1 MQGCQTENNCWV
13 AKHKSGIQST
23 RFTKKTDKILGRSY
37 GQLVQIQIMLNES
50 VPLLILFSVEEEQ
63 NFKFDKNLIRRKIE
77 ILNWTRHRRD
87 ALASRFCVIKIRSED
102 NKIVCG

>member
-1 MQGCQTENNCWV
+1 MNVLHHVSILFCHFL
-13 AKHKSGIQST
+13 HKDSAIIV
-23 RFTKKTDKILGRSY
+23 TKKTDKILGRSY